1 MPESDTS
8 KATCSRMTFNALRIA
23 VLVPC
28 LDEEASVA
36 QVVSDFRAALPGA
49 LVYVYDNGSSDGTVR
64 EARKAGAV
72 VRVER
77 RRGKGHVVRR
87 MFADV
92 EADIYVLVDGDDTY
106 EARAV
111 PAMVELL
118 KRDHLDMVT
127 GVRVADQ
134 QSAYRHGHRFGNAM
148 LTGLISTI
156 FGADLKDMLSGY
168 RVLSRRLV
176 KSFPVASRGF
186 EVETELTVHAFELS
200 MPMAEVETRYAPRPE
215 NSVSKLKTYSD
226 GFRILMTIWRL
237 LQQERPAAVYGSLGG
252 AALLLALGVTA
263 PVLIEYFQTGFVPRF
278 PTLIAAGSVAVC
290 GVLSI
295 AAGAIV
301 SAITQGRREIRRLFY
316 LQQSGPGD
324 ETGGVGDD

>member
-1 MPESDTS
+1 
-8 KATCSRMTFNALRIA
+8 MTFNALRIA